1 MCLWCNESG
10 KRFETKEDVQR
21 HMVGLFSPEIQII
34 CAAQVGKGHCKLL
47 HDGETL
53 IEYDDW

>member
-1 MCLWCNESG
+1 MCLWCNEKG
-10 KRFETKEDVQR
+10 KRFTAVNDVQR
-21 HMVGLFSPEIQII
+21 HMLD
-34 CAAQVGKGHCKLL
+34 KGHCKLL

>member
-10 KRFETKEDVQR
+10 KKFETKEDVQR
-21 HMVGLFSPEIQII
+21 HMVSRFFYNRMI
-34 CAAQVGKGHCKLL
+34 CLAQVGKGHCKLL

-53 IEYDDW
+53 IEYDEW

>member
-1 MCLWCNESG
+1 MCLWCNETG

-21 HMVGLFSPEIQII
+21 HMVSFLPFIE
-34 CAAQVGKGHCKLL
+34 CKCFLKVDKGHCKLL

-53 IEYDDW
+53 IEYDEW